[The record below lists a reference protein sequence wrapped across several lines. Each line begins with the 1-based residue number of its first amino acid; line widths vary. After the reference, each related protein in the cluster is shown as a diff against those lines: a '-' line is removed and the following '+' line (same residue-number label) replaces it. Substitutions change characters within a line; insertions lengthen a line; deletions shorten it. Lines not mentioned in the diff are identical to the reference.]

1 MPLGLFSRPFS
12 EHDSNDSTRAPL
24 WGATT
29 TNRFPRRPSAVSTHA
44 PLWGATST
52 VTPRLRRLRRFNPRA
67 PMGRDERMHLT
78 PPPCCEFQPTRPYGA
93 RPRGSAVARCPASRF
108 QPTRPYGARRRG
120 CGPIGIRAGFNPR
133 APMGRDCVDMGY
145 TWDGMMFQPTR
156 PYGARPVPP
165 LLMIS
170 GGILFQPTRPY
181 GARHR
186 RRRHRQGRGRFQPTR
201 PYGARLQ
208 RCS

>member
-44 PLWGATST
+44 PLWGATATSCPGALGGSQFQPT
-52 VTPRLRRLRRFNPRA
+52 RPYGARRVGYVRAVVVVGFNPRA

-133 APMGRDCVDMGY
+133 APMGRDVACYIVSQGTY
-145 TWDGMMFQPTR
+145 LVSTHAPLWGATGSLCRIVHFSLVVFIFQD
-156 PYGARPVPP
+156 A
-165 LLMIS
+165 
-170 GGILFQPTRPY
+170 
-181 GARHR
+181 
-186 RRRHRQGRGRFQPTR
+186 
-201 PYGARLQ
+201 
-208 RCS
+208 

>member
-44 PLWGATST
+44 PLWGATATSCPGALGGSQFQPT
-52 VTPRLRRLRRFNPRA
+52 RPYGARRVGYVRAVVVVGFNPRA

-133 APMGRDCVDMGY
+133 APMGRDWQFMQDSAFFTCSIHFSRCVAPCA
-145 TWDGMMFQPTR
+145 TSKLPLWTCHS
-156 PYGARPVPP
+156 ART
-165 LLMIS
+165 S
-170 GGILFQPTRPY
+170 
-181 GARHR
+181 
-186 RRRHRQGRGRFQPTR
+186 
-201 PYGARLQ
+201 
-208 RCS
+208 